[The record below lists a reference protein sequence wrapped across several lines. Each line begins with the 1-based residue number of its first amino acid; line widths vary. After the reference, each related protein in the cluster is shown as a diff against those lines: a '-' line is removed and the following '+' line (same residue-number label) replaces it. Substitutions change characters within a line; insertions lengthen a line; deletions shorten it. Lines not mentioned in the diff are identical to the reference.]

1 MAQISEI
8 LPPARQWQLAIL
20 ARTPAQLA
28 RTFAAFAGQFANRSE
43 FDALAREVS
52 DLYDVEGSSRF
63 RRQLDR
69 RLCDRYHDPVAW
81 DVTPDAR
88 DRPS

>member
-1 MAQISEI
+1 MARLYQTV
-8 LPPARQWQLAIL
+8 PAKRQWQLADL

-28 RTFAAFAGQFANRSE
+28 RTFAAFVGQFANRSE
-43 FDALAREVS
+43 FDALVREVS
-52 DLYDVEGSSRF
+52 ALYDIEGSSCF

-69 RLCDRYHDPVAW
+69 WLCDLYHDPVAW
-81 DVTPDAR
+81 DVTPDSR

>member
-1 MAQISEI
+1 MAQLYETV
-8 LPPARQWQLAIL
+8 PPARQWRLAVL

-28 RTFAAFAGQFANRSE
+28 RAFAAFVGQFANRSE

-52 DLYDVEGSSRF
+52 HLYDIEGSSRF

-69 RLCDRYHDPVAW
+69 RLSDRYHQPVAW
-81 DVTPDAR
+81 DVTPDSR
-88 DRPS
+88 DQ